1 MSARSISIMILL
13 LIPAGNVLAQVHTMT
28 HPSDQNAAV
37 ILDTDIGDD
46 MDDSWALLMLL
57 RNPRF
62 DLKLVTTTNGRQQY
76 RSDLI
81 AKFLTL
87 AHRTDVPIGLGAGAA
102 TGHGGQAPWL
112 KGFDRK
118 TYPGRVDPAGVKL
131 LVDTVNQSPGKITIL
146 AIGPL
151 QTLAGALK
159 MDPGIAAKADL
170 VGMQG
175 SVFRGYDGAA
185 TPDAEY
191 NIKIDPVAAA
201 AVLSAPWKSITI
213 TPLDTCGL
221 PEIRLTGERFNRL
234 MRCNDS
240 LVRGLLDSFAAWKG
254 VASTAD
260 LKESSTLFDTV
271 AVYLAEPA
279 GHPALKMQQLHIRVT
294 PEGKTVVDPTG
305 RMMNVATGWADIAAL
320 PEYVSETLTVEH

>member
-1 MSARSISIMILL
+1 MILL
-13 LIPAGNVLAQVHTMT
+13 VFPAGAALAQVKPMT
-28 HPSDQNAAV
+28 PAANQRAAV

-46 MDDSWALLMLL
+46 MDDSWALSMLL

-87 AHRTDVPIGLGAGAA
+87 AHRTDVPIGLGAGTS

-112 KGFDRK
+112 MGFDAK
-118 TYPGRVDPAGVKL
+118 SYPGRVDRSGERL
-131 LVDTVNQSPGKITIL
+131 LVDTINHAPGKITII

-151 QTLAGALK
+151 QTLAGALQL
-159 MDPGIAAKADL
+159 DPGIAVKADL

-175 SVFRGYDGAA
+175 SVFRGYDGSAK
-185 TPDAEY
+185 PEAEY
-191 NIKIDPVAAA
+191 NVKTDPAAAA

-221 PEIRLTGERFNRL
+221 PQIRLSGDRFKHL
-234 MRCNDS
+234 MDRDDA
-240 LVRGLLDSFAAWKG
+240 LLRGLLDSFAAWKS
-254 VASTAD
+254 VKATAD
-260 LKESSTLFDTV
+260 LRESSTLFDTV
-271 AVYLAEPA
+271 AVYLADPA
-279 GHPALKMQQLHIRVT
+279 GHPAIKLRQLHISVT
-294 PEGKTVVDPTG
+294 SDGRTVVDPAG
-305 RMMNVATGWADIAAL
+305 RLMDVATEWKDVGSL
-320 PEYVSETLTVEH
+320 SEYVQKTLSLEN